1 MSSRKETFAPGT
13 QRRFLYWRFHRPFRT
28 AMEQSKRVPGT
39 TVAWKGLCEQYGI
52 LRLKV
57 PIVLPSSLSGWG
69 RNVLPLLR
77 LVLRHWRSALLLLGF
92 GFWRPAQAGRQ
103 FFLPLV

>member
-1 MSSRKETFAPGT
+1 MCVFPHGTFRIATYLSRRVAGT
-13 QRRFLYWRFHRPFRT
+13 
-28 AMEQSKRVPGT
+28 A
-39 TVAWKGLCEQYGI
+39 VAWKEPCEQYGI

-69 RNVLPLLR
+69 RNALPFLR
-77 LVLRHWRSALLLLGF
+77 QVLRRWRSALLLLGF

-103 FFLPLV
+103 FFYNRRFSEIVTEDRL